1 MCFIMSE
8 KVNHDITHAS
18 QVILFRYKYTEV
30 YGTRKLALSLF
41 KSSSKREL
49 KSLRKSSVPDAL
61 LPVIAYRKSNF

>member
-18 QVILFRYKYTEV
+18 QVILFRYKYAED

-41 KSSSKREL
+41 KPSSKREL
-49 KSLRKSSVPDAL
+49 KIFEKVFFTRCFATRNC
-61 LPVIAYRKSNF
+61 I

>member
-18 QVILFRYKYTEV
+18 QVIFFRYKYAED

-49 KSLRKSSVPDAL
+49 KIFEKVFFTRCFATRNC
-61 LPVIAYRKSNF
+61 I